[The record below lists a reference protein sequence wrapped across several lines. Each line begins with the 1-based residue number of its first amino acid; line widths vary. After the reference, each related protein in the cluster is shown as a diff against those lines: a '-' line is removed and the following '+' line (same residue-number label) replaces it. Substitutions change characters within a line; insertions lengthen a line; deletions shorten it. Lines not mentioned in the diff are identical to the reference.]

1 MIWYKTSSLSV
12 ALSLRPLVIPMDPLL
27 LEIPEEFETER
38 LVLRKYRKGDGTGS
52 FEIFERNN
60 NRNIL
65 GATVQESESVK
76 TVDDTEVRIR
86 QMMADWE
93 ARKRFVMGIW
103 LKKSEL
109 QIGQI
114 WIEANRWDVPS
125 FELGWFLDAGYWG
138 QGLAFEA
145 ARMAMKF
152 IFENLDAHKIV
163 VITQDNNEKS
173 YRLAERLGFLK
184 EGHHRE
190 GRIDGDRRYGPLYYG
205 MLRSEYFS
213 EA

>member
-1 MIWYKTSSLSV
+1 
-12 ALSLRPLVIPMDPLL
+12 MDPLL

-38 LVLRKYRKGDGTGS
+38 LVLRKYRKGDGKGS

-60 NRNIL
+60 NRNML
-65 GATVQESESVK
+65 RAAVEEAESVK
-76 TVDDTEVRIR
+76 TVDDAEVRIR

-125 FELGWFLDAGYWG
+125 FELGWFLDTGYWG
-138 QGLAFEA
+138 QGLAYEA
-145 ARMAMKF
+145 AQMAMKF
-152 IFENLDAHKIV
+152 IFENLNAHKV
-163 VITQDNNEKS
+163 VVDTQDNNEKS
-173 YRLAERLGFLK
+173 YRLAERLGFVK

-190 GRIDGDRRYGPLYYG
+190 ARINGDRRYGLLYYG